1 MAQLVL
7 GAVGSVVGG
16 MIGGPTG
23 ARIGWA
29 VGSALGASLG
39 PTQRSFGPRLDD
51 LQAQRIEYGS
61 PINVVRG
68 RSRTTG
74 VPIWASDKRELATTE
89 STGKGG
95 PPTAATTYTYEQDIL
110 LLLSGEPIVGVARIW
125 ANGEL
130 VYSVLNDSDDAS
142 IGASVTGERWTS
154 IQVHT
159 GEAAQA
165 PDAIYEAAVGVGSAP
180 AYRGRGTIMI
190 EGLQLG
196 TSGQAPLLSFEV
208 VTAGTLSPRCVVT
221 DEDVILQLCMEG
233 AHGSTT
239 FTDASTYG
247 HAVTAQGTAKLTTAE
262 YHCGS
267 ASMILQP
274 GDGLVMTD
282 MPEFEA
288 APFTVRFFFK
298 ELATGDGVW
307 CGRGTDSGSY
317 KGWRLRFEHS
327 FDNIYF
333 QHIPVVG
340 AVFSRRWSIDPEY
353 FATWR
358 DIALVVDTMDVAL
371 YLDGVLQTPAV
382 ADVGTFS
389 ISVVAGE
396 YFVVGK
402 QTDSSSALPTS
413 GYYDALQVFSRA
425 LDESEITGQCPVGVQ
440 AITPTQLDLA
450 DEVDWLC
457 ARAGLAAAD
466 VDTSALAGIMVD
478 GYAVSQIAAVRSVLE
493 MLASA
498 YYFEAVESDKL
509 RMRLRGG
516 SSVATVDWGDLGDTG
531 TADPLAIER
540 GNDTEVPARVALSYA
555 NLHGDYETGTEHSD
569 RLAAYGPDIRQITL
583 PLVLEPAK
591 ARGIAETMAL
601 DARVAATA
609 LSPSFLP
616 WHAALEPTDV
626 VTLTD
631 DTGITY
637 RARLVRETLDAGLAR
652 YDAVL
657 DDPTVLIAVGVTRDD
672 YEPTVNVLKPAD
684 TTLRLLDIPLLRDAD
699 NRLGHYAAAK
709 PTAGGRWGGASVQRS
724 VGGAAYLEAAV
735 VAERAVLGTATTVLP
750 AWTGGN
756 VTDETS
762 TVTVDVGAG
771 ELSSVTHEALLA
783 DATLNA
789 AALGAEIIRYRTATL
804 VSAGIYTL
812 SGLLRGQRG
821 TEWAMATHAASD
833 PFARLST
840 SGLRYV
846 DADLAQLGASAN
858 YKGVTVGRSLDTA
871 AAQAFTLAAVSSKP
885 LSPVDL
891 RVDLVGGSSDLGISW
906 RRRSRLQ
913 APFLGTAGLPIG
925 ETSERYEI
933 DIVLVSTGAVLRTL
947 SATSQGVTYTTA
959 QQAADSL
966 SLGTAIR
973 VDVYQLA
980 DVIGR
985 GYPGSI
991 TTASAAT
998 TQPQVATVTLGGT
1011 FETGAA
1017 CYIKPGTNTV
1027 THTTV
1032 GGDTDLSGVATA
1044 LAALVDALPD
1054 YTASAVGPVITITGP
1069 ASLPWTISAGTSAGG
1084 RSMTLQ
1090 LTQTASDDADGYP
1103 RYWNQYWAD
1112 YSLVDPPGTI
1122 DPPLYWQEGDTFN
1135 VKMRHPSHGER
1146 IYTWTGD
1153 ANFAFCTYLQGI
1165 QRIHPGL
1172 VSAIGASGDV
1182 ARYGWS
1188 VHTINSSTGLHL
1200 STSDADIDWMMDFW
1214 SSSLYVVDQGR
1225 YRLEYPTSIG
1235 QAATPARPQIV
1246 TYTVIGAPATGISYT
1261 ITLDA
1266 TPYTHVATAGD
1277 TTAADIAADLA
1288 VLVDAAPNYTATA
1301 LGAVVTVTHITDN
1314 TPYQYY
1320 GSVSASTITLAA
1332 AITQEAI

>member
-16 MIGGPTG
+16 MIGGPMG

-159 GEAAQA
+159 GEASQA
-165 PDAIYEAAVGVGSAP
+165 PDAIYEAAVGVGNAP

-196 TSGQAPLLSFEV
+196 TSGQAPMLSFEV
-208 VTAGTLSPRCVVT
+208 VTAGTLSPRCVVV
-221 DEDVILQLCMEG
+221 DDDIILQLCMEG
-233 AHGSTT
+233 AHGSDT
-239 FTDASTYG
+239 FTDASASAHTITKSG
-247 HAVTAQGTAKLTTAE
+247 GPILTTAQAR
-262 YHCGS
+262 CG
-267 ASMILQP
+267 ASSMHLNTP
-274 GDGLVMTD
+274 GYGLYVPTMQD
-282 MPEFEA
+282 FEL
-288 APFTVRFFFK
+288 APFTVRMFF
-298 ELATGDGVW
+298 LAVAVGDGCV
-307 CGRGTDSGSY
+307 CSRSTDLNR
-317 KGWRLRFEHS
+317 GWRLRLETS
-327 FDNIYF
+327 FDRIYF
-333 QHIPVVG
+333 QHIPSVG
-340 AVFSRRWSIDPEY
+340 PWFSRAWSYPGANFY
-353 FATWR
+353 SAWR
-358 DIALVVDTMDVAL
+358 DIALVVDAFDVTL
-371 YLDGVLQTPAV
+371 YIDGVPLTPLTP
-382 ADVGTFS
+382 DTGSFS
-389 ISVVAGE
+389 IGIE
-396 YFVVGK
+396 PGTLFTIGK
-402 QTDSSSALPTS
+402 GNATTSLLPTV
-413 GYYDALQVFSRA
+413 GYYDAVQVFSRA
-425 LDESEITGQCPVGVQ
+425 LDAGEITGQCPVGVQ

-457 ARAGLAAAD
+457 SRAGLAAAD
-466 VDTSALAGIMVD
+466 VDASALAGIMVD
-478 GYAVSQIAAVRSVLE
+478 GYTVSQVAAVRSVLE

-516 SSVATVDWGDLGDTG
+516 SSVATVSWGDLGDTG

-555 NLHGDYETGTEHSD
+555 NLHADYETGTEHSD

-735 VAERAVLGTATTVLP
+735 VAERAVLGTATTVLA

-756 VTDETS
+756 VTDDTS

-821 TEWAMATHAASD
+821 TEWAMATHAASEV
-833 PFARLST
+833 FARLST

-871 AAQAFTLAAVSSKP
+871 AAQTFTLAAVSSKP

-925 ETSERYEI
+925 ETSERYEL

-1135 VKMRHPSHGER
+1135 IKMRHPSHGER

-1246 TYTVIGAPATGISYT
+1246 TYTVVGAPATGISYT